1 MYRSTPKQI
10 PDKTVLYI
18 KILYATAFHQIVEI
32 IVPAYLPRSI
42 HSSGTSFVSTLL
54 SICLYHS

>member
-32 IVPAYLPRSI
+32 IVEINNNVHITP
-42 HSSGTSFVSTLL
+42 
-54 SICLYHS
+54 